1 MDIGFY
7 ISDIQHNNK
16 NIILQAIN
24 EYIKKH
30 PYDNV
35 VVFNNVFNQIPNNLF
50 YTLHLS
56 HAKYFDGILF
66 VFDIKDAAVTKD
78 FPRPKKQIFF
88 MDTPYWQQNRNTR
101 YKLWESIFMNPD
113 TLLVT
118 NNDQNYNL
126 CSICWKSPLMTIT
139 NFNQEA
145 ISNVIEKIR

>member
-7 ISDIQHNNK
+7 ISDVQHNNK
-16 NIILQAIN
+16 DYILNAIN
-24 EYIKKH
+24 EFIKDH

-35 VVFNNVFNQIPNNLF
+35 VVFNNVFNQISSNLF

-78 FPRPKKQIFF
+78 FPRPKKQILFVNE
-88 MDTPYWQQNRNTR
+88 PYWQKNRNIR

-113 TLLVT
+113 TVLIT
-118 NNDQNYNL
+118 NNKQNYDL
-126 CSICWKSPLMTIT
+126 CNICWKQPLMTVSSI
-139 NFNQEA
+139 NKEV
-145 ISNVIEKIR
+145 ISDVIQKI